1 MIAFRVKVNGRKI
14 ATAGLSDYHLVSAD
28 ITWFQ
33 SRAAAVTLGR
43 PKPGQR
49 PKLSFSV
56 RGLLGSRDGTYD
68 HFSWASLRS
77 LRVGDTV
84 SLQVV
89 EASRVDDPTPVA
101 RPHKKLR
108 GLKKGRGTRAGD
120 GKRHNQPLQSA
131 GRVGRSAPS
140 RARR

>member
-33 SRAAAVTLGR
+33 KRTAAATLGR
-43 PKPGQR
+43 PKRGEKPR
-49 PKLSFSV
+49 LSFSV
-56 RGLLGSRDGTYD
+56 RGLVGSSDGTYE

-89 EASRVDDPTPVA
+89 EANRVDDPTRVP
-101 RPHKKLR
+101 RPDKTLR
-108 GLKKGRGTRAGD
+108 GLKKRRGAHIGD
-120 GKRHNQPLQSA
+120 GKRHNQPLQSD

>member
-1 MIAFRVKVNGRKI
+1 MKVNGLKI

-33 SRAAAVTLGR
+33 RRTDAATQGR
-43 PKPGQR
+43 NKRGGK

-56 RGLLGSRDGTYD
+56 RGLVSSRDGIYE

-77 LRVGDTV
+77 LKVGDTV

-89 EASRVDDPTPVA
+89 EANRVDEPTRVP
-101 RPHKKLR
+101 RPDKALR
-108 GLKKGRGTRAGD
+108 GLKRRRGAPTGH
-120 GKRHNQPLQSA
+120 GKRHNPPLQSD
-131 GRVGRSAPS
+131 GRARRSAPS